1 METRKHGSAWFLDP
15 GSQSGSQ
22 YWPRQLAYMPWLPS
36 LQAYIFVSVKPS
48 PFLMVLEP
56 QITSIVNF
64 DECVEAYHMAQ
75 SDKLDYQMLY

>member
-1 METRKHGSAWFLDP
+1 MGSWFPILVPNIGPASWPTCLGCLDCRP
-15 GSQSGSQ
+15 
-22 YWPRQLAYMPWLPS
+22 AY
-36 LQAYIFVSVKPS
+36 FVSVKPS

-75 SDKLDYQMLY
+75 SDKLDYQMLH